1 MAKCIWLI
9 FCKRFCIFV
18 QLQKQADLKKNIA
31 IVMGGNSTEA
41 GISLKSGAVVY
52 QNLDPLKYKAY
63 SVKITHKNW
72 EVVSDHQAFQID
84 KSDFSFQVN
93 GEKIK
98 FDCVFNAIHGT
109 PGEDGLLMAYFDLL
123 GIKHTSAPFYQM
135 ALTFNKK
142 DCLSVLKNYGINM
155 ATSYFL
161 SKKDQVNTREI
172 INKVGLPCFV
182 KPNQAG
188 SSFGISKVYQ
198 EADLQAAL
206 NIAFA
211 EDSDV
216 LIESFLKGT
225 EVSIGVI
232 EYRHKILVL
241 PPTEIVSK
249 NDFFDY
255 AAKYN
260 GESQEITPAR
270 ISAIQLKNLNLVAEK
285 IYKVLHMKGFSR
297 SEFIFVGEVP
307 YFLEINT
314 VPGMTNESLLP
325 QQARAAGISLIDLF
339 TNAIEMA
346 LEGSN

>member
-1 MAKCIWLI
+1 
-9 FCKRFCIFV
+9 
-18 QLQKQADLKKNIA
+18 
-31 IVMGGNSTEA
+31 MGGNSTEA
-41 GISLKSGAVVY
+41 GISLKSGTVVY
-52 QNLDPLKYKAY
+52 QNLDKKKYNGY
-63 SVKITHKNW
+63 CVKITHNNW
-72 EVVSDHQAFQID
+72 EVLIDNQTYQID
-84 KSDFSFQVN
+84 KSDFSFILN
-93 GEKIK
+93 GLKIQ

-109 PGEDGLLMAYFDLL
+109 PGENGLLMGYFDLL
-123 GIKHTSAPFYQM
+123 CIKHTSAPFYQM

-161 SKKDQVNTREI
+161 SKGDSINSREI
-172 INKVGLPCFV
+172 INIVGLPCFV

-188 SSFGISKVYQ
+188 SSFGITKVYA
-198 EADLQAAL
+198 ESDINAA
-206 NIAFA
+206 IDKAFL
-211 EDSDV
+211 EDTDV

-232 EYRHKILVL
+232 NYQGNILVL

-270 ISAIQLKNLNLVAEK
+270 ISDIQLKNLNKVAEK

-297 SEFIFVGEVP
+297 SEFIFIGDEP

-325 QQARAAGISLIDLF
+325 QQAKAAGISLADLF

-346 LEGSN
+346 LQ

>member
-1 MAKCIWLI
+1 
-9 FCKRFCIFV
+9 
-18 QLQKQADLKKNIA
+18 
-31 IVMGGNSTEA
+31 MGGNSAEA
-41 GISLKSGAVVY
+41 GVSLKSGSVVY
-52 QNLDPLKYKAY
+52 QNLDKLKYNCY
-63 SVKITHKNW
+63 CVKITHNNW
-72 EVVSDHQAFQID
+72 EVLIDNKTYQID
-84 KSDFSFQVN
+84 KSDFSFSLN
-93 GEKIK
+93 GLKIK

-109 PGEDGLLMAYFDLL
+109 PGEDGLLMGYFDLL

-161 SKKDQVNTREI
+161 SNADIVNTREI

-188 SSFGISKVYQ
+188 SSFGISKIYKEV
-198 EADLQAAL
+198 DLQAAL
-206 NIAFA
+206 TIAFA
-211 EDSDV
+211 EDDDV
-216 LIESFLKGT
+216 LIESFLKGI

-232 EYRHKILVL
+232 EYHHKILVL

-270 ISAIQLKNLNLVAEK
+270 ISHKQLENLNKVAKK

-297 SEFIFVGEVP
+297 SEFIFIGDEP

-314 VPGMTNESLLP
+314 VPGLTNESLLP
-325 QQARAAGISLIDLF
+325 QQARVAGISLTDLF

-346 LEGSN
+346 LDNRSEF